1 MDNGA
6 AVTCSDGLPAY
17 REGGPGL
24 HHVHGNRAVVVR
36 PRAPGK
42 LHSSVSSVSHQQA
55 LWGTRRSCDTRRTR
69 TQTHTCISLSAQ
81 QQPKQMKSA
90 QVGVAS
96 SDPNTDVK

>member
-1 MDNGA
+1 MDGGA
-6 AVTCSDGLPAY
+6 AVTCSDGLPAD

-36 PRAPGK
+36 PRAPGE

-55 LWGTRRSCDTRRTR
+55 LRGTRRSCDTRKQG
-69 TQTHTCISLSAQ
+69 QTHTCISLSAQ

-90 QVGVAS
+90 QIGVAS